1 VEVNAMDEVGMDIS
15 RGTEGKKGGIEEGVT
30 LVVLVI
36 QAGISEGSITRG
48 AIPGLLGA
56 SPMRRGKVH

>member
-1 VEVNAMDEVGMDIS
+1 MDIS
-15 RGTEGKKGGIEEGVT
+15 RETEGRKEDIGGVT

-36 QAGISEGSITRG
+36 QASIREGSITRG

-56 SPMRRGKVH
+56 SLMTRGKIH

>member
-1 VEVNAMDEVGMDIS
+1 VEVNAMDEVGLDIS
-15 RGTEGKKGGIEEGVT
+15 RETEERKEDIEGGVT

-36 QAGISEGSITRG
+36 KASIRGESITRG

-56 SPMRRGKVH
+56 SLMIKGKVH

>member
-1 VEVNAMDEVGMDIS
+1 VEVNAMDAVGMDIS
-15 RGTEGKKGGIEEGVT
+15 RETVGRKEDIEGGVT

-36 QAGISEGSITRG
+36 QASIREGSITRG

-56 SPMRRGKVH
+56 SLMTRGRIH